1 MDKIQVIEY
10 HLMKSE
16 VVQVSMIDCDHLILM
31 FHYYIQDKLMEVI
44 NLQQLNYK
52 EFLMLLIMVMTMLI
66 DVHQND
72 RFSMLFYQMN
82 DI

>member
-1 MDKIQVIEY
+1 
-10 HLMKSE
+10 
-16 VVQVSMIDCDHLILM
+16 
-31 FHYYIQDKLMEVI
+31 
-44 NLQQLNYK
+44 
-52 EFLMLLIMVMTMLI
+52 MLLIMVMTMLI